1 VLLDSDSLRGA
12 LKNRRLRWTG
22 NDEHRLPAY
31 QSEPPVD
38 LAPDQPKPIRGIE
51 ASDLNVVFQPI
62 VEIATG
68 RLFAQEAL
76 VRCKIPMFESP
87 VALFE
92 RAVTEQACGRLGRA
106 IREVAFARCPGVP
119 LFVNVHPNELSARWL
134 VRPDDP
140 VFFHDSDVYL
150 EITESAAFSHFEL
163 CFGVL
168 KEVCSRAGAFL
179 VVDDFGAGYSN
190 LKRIIDL
197 QPKVVKLDRTLIAR
211 LDRDRR
217 QQTLVRY
224 MVDLCVELGAK
235 VVAEGI
241 ETLDELKACR
251 DCGAQYGQGFL
262 LARPAYPAP
271 RVEWPL

>member
-1 VLLDSDSLRGA
+1 LSPYPLRGT
-12 LKNRRLRWTG
+12 LSNRRVRWTA
-22 NDEHRLPAY
+22 NDEQPLPVY
-31 QSEPPVD
+31 RSEPPVS
-38 LAPDQPKPIRGIE
+38 LAADQPKPIRGIE
-51 ASDLNVVFQPI
+51 ADDLNVVFQPI
-62 VEIATG
+62 VELSGG

-87 VALFE
+87 VTLFE
-92 RAVTEQACGRLGRA
+92 RAVTEQACGRLGRT

-197 QPKVVKLDRTLIAR
+197 QPKIVKLDRILIAR

-217 QQTLVRY
+217 QQTLVRH
-224 MVDLCVELGAK
+224 MVAMCGELGAK

-241 ETLDELKACR
+241 ETLDELKASR

-262 LARPAYPAP
+262 LARPQFPAP
-271 RVEWPL
+271 AAIWPL

>member
-1 VLLDSDSLRGA
+1 V
-12 LKNRRLRWTG
+12 T
-22 NDEHRLPAY
+22 
-31 QSEPPVD
+31 
-38 LAPDQPKPIRGIE
+38 
-51 ASDLNVVFQPI
+51 
-62 VEIATG
+62 
-68 RLFAQEAL
+68 
-76 VRCKIPMFESP
+76 
-87 VALFE
+87 LFE
-92 RAVTEQACGRLGRA
+92 RAVSEQACGRLGRT
-106 IREVAFARCPGVP
+106 IREVAFSRCMGVP

-150 EITESAAFSHFEL
+150 EITETAAFSHFEL
-163 CFGVL
+163 CMGVL

-197 QPKVVKLDRTLIAR
+197 QPRIVKLDRTLIAR

-224 MVDLCVELGAK
+224 IVDLCLELGAK

-241 ETLDELKACR
+241 ETLDELKAAR
-251 DCGAQYGQGFL
+251 DCGAQYGQGYL
-262 LARPAYPAP
+262 LARPSYPAP
-271 RVEWPL
+271 DPTWPL

>member
-1 VLLDSDSLRGA
+1 V
-12 LKNRRLRWTG
+12 NHRRVRWTA
-22 NDEHRLPAY
+22 NDDHALPVY
-31 QSEPPVD
+31 RSEPPVS

-51 ASDLNVVFQPI
+51 AEDIDVVFQPI
-62 VEIATG
+62 VDMTTG

-76 VRCKIPMFESP
+76 VRCKIPVFESP

-92 RAVTEQACGRLGRA
+92 RAVTEQACGRLGRT
-106 IREVAFARCPGVP
+106 IREVAFARCPGIP
-119 LFVNVHPNELSARWL
+119 LFVNIHPNELSARWL

-163 CFGVL
+163 CYGVL
-168 KEVCSRAGAFL
+168 TEVCSRAGAFL

-197 QPKVVKLDRTLIAR
+197 QPKIVKLDRTLIAG
-211 LDRDRR
+211 LDRDKR
-217 QQTLVRY
+217 QQTLVRC
-224 MVDLCVELGAK
+224 MVDMCGELGAK

-241 ETLDELKACR
+241 ETLAELSAAR
-251 DCGAQYGQGFL
+251 DCGAQYGQGYL
-262 LARPAYPAP
+262 LARPAFPVPVA
-271 RVEWPL
+271 VWPL

>member
-1 VLLDSDSLRGA
+1 

-22 NDEHRLPAY
+22 NDESRLPAY
-31 QSEPPVD
+31 RSEPPVA
-38 LAPDQPKPIRGIE
+38 LAPDQPKPIRGID

-106 IREVAFARCPGVP
+106 IRDVAFARCPGVP

-163 CFGVL
+163 CHGVL

-224 MVDLCVELGAK
+224 MVDLCGELGAK

-241 ETLDELKACR
+241 ETLDELKASR
-251 DCGAQYGQGFL
+251 DCGAQYGQGYL

-271 RVEWPL
+271 PAEWPL